1 MCLKPEVAVGAGQDL
16 DSAQKGWCEALSD
29 LFHLKPCARLACFF
43 FFFKFYFIFKLYIT
57 VLVLPNI
64 V

>member
-1 MCLKPEVAVGAGQDL
+1 MGAGQDL

-43 FFFKFYFIFKLYIT
+43 FFNFIFKLYIT

-64 V
+64 DSSHLR